1 MDFPKPL
8 ISRST
13 VGSSFLFHQLHN
25 RHRACFTSAQS
36 TVLLQFIFSSL
47 AELCPASVAF
57 GSTARQTDPR
67 PSPLTPRPSARAR
80 ITKATR
86 CCRGIANQES
96 CPKPIRLR
104 RGQSFSLGDMLIYAN
119 LLSLCPLLPLPLH
132 RFPSLFRCF
141 RGDRMVAMH
150 ACSRQIQIWTRA
162 AYRCSVF
169 ARRDW
174 GWWERNGES
183 EDGVSEGVKEHKMY
197 SLCLKKKKQCLKVSI
212 RVCIVV
218 WWTEL

>member
-67 PSPLTPRPSARAR
+67 PSPLGPGPDHESHSLLPRNRKSGIMSQADSSSSRA
-80 ITKATR
+80 KFQF
-86 CCRGIANQES
+86 G
-96 CPKPIRLR
+96 
-104 RGQSFSLGDMLIYAN
+104 GYAN
-119 LLSLCPLLPLPLH
+119 LCKSIISVPPFAPSTSPFPLSVPL
-132 RFPSLFRCF
+132 FPWRSD
-141 RGDRMVAMH
+141 GGH
-150 ACSRQIQIWTRA
+150 ACLLTSDSDLNQG
-162 AYRCSVF
+162 SVPMQCF
-169 ARRDW
+169 CTQRLGMVREEW
-174 GWWERNGES
+174 GE
-183 EDGVSEGVKEHKMY
+183 
-197 SLCLKKKKQCLKVSI
+197 
-212 RVCIVV
+212 
-218 WWTEL
+218 